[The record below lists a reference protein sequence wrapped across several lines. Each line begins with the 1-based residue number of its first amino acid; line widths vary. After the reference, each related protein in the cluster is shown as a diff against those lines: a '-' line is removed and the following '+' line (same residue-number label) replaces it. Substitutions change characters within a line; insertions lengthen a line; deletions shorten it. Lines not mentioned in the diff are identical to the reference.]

1 MLSPLIPDDK
11 HPKWIIVLK
20 ILEIIGS
27 PRARKIAVRLKIY
40 DVDNFLLAIKII
52 ILSNLFER
60 YISGIVSEINQNLEL
75 KKILDFDLAYAD
87 TGLNSHVNIF
97 NLYGPYS
104 SYFCSICSPD
114 RNLPHFL
121 SIFAFF

>member
-11 HPKWIIVLK
+11 HPKWMIVLK

-52 ILSNLFER
+52 ILSNLF
-60 YISGIVSEINQNLEL
+60 YSNTPQLAAGMGM
-75 KKILDFDLAYAD
+75 KTDL
-87 TGLNSHVNIF
+87 T
-97 NLYGPYS
+97 
-104 SYFCSICSPD
+104 
-114 RNLPHFL
+114 
-121 SIFAFF
+121 

>member
-11 HPKWIIVLK
+11 HPKWMIVLK

-27 PRARKIAVRLKIY
+27 SRARKIAVRLKIY

-60 YISGIVSEINQNLEL
+60 DISVIISEINQNLDL
-75 KKILDFDLAYAD
+75 KRY
-87 TGLNSHVNIF
+87 
-97 NLYGPYS
+97 
-104 SYFCSICSPD
+104 
-114 RNLPHFL
+114 
-121 SIFAFF
+121 

>member
-11 HPKWIIVLK
+11 HPKWMIVLK

-60 YISGIVSEINQNLEL
+60 DISGLVSEI
-75 KKILDFDLAYAD
+75 KVIRRRFSCK
-87 TGLNSHVNIF
+87 
-97 NLYGPYS
+97 
-104 SYFCSICSPD
+104 CSIY
-114 RNLPHFL
+114 LQIH
-121 SIFAFF
+121 I

>member
-1 MLSPLIPDDK
+1 MFGDY
-11 HPKWIIVLK
+11 K
-20 ILEIIGS
+20 ILQKNLALITCLMVEGMVNPEYILRAIFILMGALSGMKVSCANLGS
-27 PRARKIAVRLKIY
+27 QEPR
-40 DVDNFLLAIKII
+40 
-52 ILSNLFER
+52 
-60 YISGIVSEINQNLEL
+60 ISYE
-75 KKILDFDLAYAD
+75 DFDLAYAD